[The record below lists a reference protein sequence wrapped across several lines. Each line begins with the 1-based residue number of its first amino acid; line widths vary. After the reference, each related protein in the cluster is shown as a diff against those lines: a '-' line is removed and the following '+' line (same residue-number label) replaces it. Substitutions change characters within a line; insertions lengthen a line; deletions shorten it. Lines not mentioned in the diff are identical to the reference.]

1 MAATKDKML
10 IIYDD
15 RTCELLPVK
24 EVADQHIETTK
35 GLYPIED
42 TQTLFDTRNSNIV
55 YVTNLNTEARV
66 EAAKLKQLRRS
77 TALLRM
83 FEFDAKA
90 KPFDMM
96 SFMPWVIII
105 ALLLFK

>member
-1 MAATKDKML
+1 MASKDKML
-10 IIYDD
+10 VVYDD
-15 RTCELLPVK
+15 QTCELVPVK

-42 TQTLFDTRNSNIV
+42 VSTLFDVRNSNVI
-55 YVTNLNTEARV
+55 YVSNLDMPARV

-90 KPFDMM
+90 KPFDLM
-96 SFMPWVIII
+96 SLMPWVIVI
-105 ALLLFK
+105 ALLIFK